1 MIPTGPP
8 AMVLV
13 SIAEL
18 VDVDQ
23 GAVAGCLIVSVR
35 TLLCRPAN
43 DDDDESHGEKKRTSW
58 ADVRR
63 VQYLFSPV
71 TAIVCS
77 FALSVVQ
84 AVAERTPG
92 V

>member
-43 DDDDESHGEKKRTSW
+43 DDDVSRGEKKKNT
-58 ADVRR
+58 V
-63 VQYLFSPV
+63 
-71 TAIVCS
+71 
-77 FALSVVQ
+77 
-84 AVAERTPG
+84 G
-92 V
+92 